1 MGNAADEAAIDLL
14 LGAKTIAVVGLDS
27 REDRPAYRVARYLKE
42 HGYRIVPVHRGRFPA
57 DEILGERAYAT
68 LREAPEA
75 IDLVDVF
82 VRPADTDEVIDE
94 AIAIG
99 AKGVW
104 LQEGI
109 TNEAG
114 IERARAAGLAAI
126 QDRCAKV
133 VHSERAG
140 GAAAG
145 SQAAG

>member
-1 MGNAADEAAIDLL
+1 MGNAADEAAINLL
-14 LGAKTIAVVGLDS
+14 LNAKTIAVVGLDS
-27 REDRPAYRVARYLKE
+27 RDDRPAYRVARYLKE
-42 HGYRIVPVHRGRFPA
+42 QGYHIIPVHRGRFAA
-57 DEILGERAYAT
+57 DEILGERAYAS
-68 LREAPEA
+68 LREVPEP

-82 VRPADTDEVIDE
+82 VRPADTDEVIDD

-109 TNEAG
+109 TNDAG

-133 VHSERAG
+133 MHSERR
-140 GAAAG
+140 AAAQG
-145 SQAAG
+145 GQAAG